1 MLFEIFSPYTDAII
15 YSDCRDNRII
25 DLSYNI
31 LTFTKS
37 WCYVLYVRPLEK
49 ASFQPINLKPSERY
63 LFKKIPDILP
73 KTGH

>member
-15 YSDCRDNRII
+15 YPDCRDNRII

-37 WCYVLYVRPLEK
+37 WM
-49 ASFQPINLKPSERY
+49 SFMLDLGKSKFSAN
-63 LFKKIPDILP
+63 
-73 KTGH
+73 